1 MTIDLHGGM
10 NRRHVQELLT
20 EILDPIA
27 VHSHRMHLELHLR
40 RQPAGQH
47 RVFEILN
54 ALAAAAALTIIAT
67 GRAQEAERFFHQ
79 AVTDNIQCNA
89 DG

>member
-1 MTIDLHGGM
+1 MTIDLHVGM

-27 VHSHRMHLELHLR
+27 VHQR